1 MKDSRK
7 LKKKPKKF
15 KFKKHQ
21 QPPQGEKLKASNKI
35 QQEDLKK
42 SLPYNRSFIK
52 NFILN
57 KKEKIEQEKN
67 KNEQSKQNQPESKL
81 GEKVK
86 SFFSK
91 FQKNQAKKEITK
103 EKTEETTKNQ
113 PSIIEQK
120 NSYWNNTL
128 SIYKR
133 IEKDLLLTLIT
144 IILILILAL
153 LNLMNNRVIGQ
164 IAQNRLSDI
173 DYQVTV
179 HPYPIVVSPINPNM
193 SAQSAIVMDKDSQV
207 ILYAKNPTVKFSMAS
222 TTKLMTALVGLDY
235 YHPDSIL
242 TIKTPHVEGSNLGFY
257 AGEQFT
263 FQDLLYAM
271 MLPSSNEAAYA
282 VAENYPVGKAAFIE
296 KMNDKAKQLHLQ
308 NTNYGDPAGL
318 DDDQNFSTV
327 VDLARLASIDLE
339 NPLLAHIVATKE
351 HILIDRSGRQLP
363 IHSLNQLLGIDGI
376 NGVKTGTTE
385 AAGEVLITSTVQNNH
400 TYIIVVMRSD
410 QRFVDTINLV
420 HSLTNNVNYIQPQFA
435 VQ

>member
-15 KFKKHQ
+15 KFKKKL
-21 QPPQGEKLKASNKI
+21 QPPQDEKNVS
-35 QQEDLKK
+35 
-42 SLPYNRSFIK
+42 PYNRSFIK
-52 NFILN
+52 NFLLN
-57 KKEKIEQEKN
+57 KKDKQEEQKKNTPSKQKLSLKIIRQKTVILIKKIRPKS
-67 KNEQSKQNQPESKL
+67 KNENKKTDEQQVTVSRVQQTVTIQETPNTWQ
-81 GEKVK
+81 
-86 SFFSK
+86 K
-91 FQKNQAKKEITK
+91 FQIVYQ
-103 EKTEETTKNQ
+103 
-113 PSIIEQK
+113 
-120 NSYWNNTL
+120 
-128 SIYKR
+128 R
-133 IEKDLLLTLIT
+133 IEKDLLLTLIP
-144 IILILILAL
+144 IVLILILAL
-153 LNLMNNRVIGQ
+153 FNLMNNRVVVQ

-173 DYQVTV
+173 DYHVTV
-179 HPYPIVVSPINPNM
+179 HPYPLVVVPLNPYL
-193 SAQSAIVMDKDSQV
+193 SAESAIVMDKDSQV
-207 ILYAKNPTVKFSMAS
+207 ALYAKNPTVRFSMAS

-242 TIKTPHVEGSNLGFY
+242 TVKTPHVEGSNLGFY
-257 AGEQFT
+257 AGEQFS

-282 VAENYPVGKAAFIE
+282 VAENYPGGMAAFVS

-339 NPLLAHIVATKE
+339 NPLLARVVDTKD
-351 HILIDRSGRQLP
+351 HILIDKAGRQIE

-410 QRFVDTINLV
+410 QRFVDTLNLV
-420 HSLTNNVNYIQPQFA
+420 HLLAGNINYIQPQFSS
-435 VQ
+435 Q